1 MLTGCLNAFR
11 WLLWGVS
18 VLLSLLLIVQKLRND
33 TDIRPGAEVAAIGA
47 FMLAGLIT
55 GWVARRISAASALW
69 IGQGEQMKNN
79 GTPAAMAE
87 VRREIDRLDDEIV
100 ALLAKR
106 QRQIERA
113 AAVKPSL
120 GIPAR
125 VPARVEEV
133 MARVADAAA
142 REGLDQ
148 SLAQHLWHEMIE
160 WSIALEE
167 KLIRKSQE
175 RIEPQIVHVA
185 GLPPLGG

>member
-1 MLTGCLNAFR
+1 
-11 WLLWGVS
+11 
-18 VLLSLLLIVQKLRND
+18 
-33 TDIRPGAEVAAIGA
+33 
-47 FMLAGLIT
+47 MLAGLVT
-55 GWVARRISAASALW
+55 GWVARRMSAASALW
-69 IGQGEQMKNN
+69 SGQGEQMKSNI
-79 GTPAAMAE
+79 TPVAMAE

-125 VPARVEEV
+125 VPMRVEEV
-133 MARVADAAA
+133 LARVADAAA

-148 SLAQHLWHEMIE
+148 ALAQHLWQEIIE

-167 KLIRKSQE
+167 KLIGKTH
-175 RIEPQIVHVA
+175 EPKTAQSA
-185 GLPPLGG
+185 GVPPIG